1 MSAAL
6 KVALNGGL
14 VMGLAVVG
22 LSLLSVALMFIGIA
36 AIVPDPRAIESS
48 IIGLAFGASFA
59 ALFALLGGGIY
70 TKAADVGTDLVGKV
84 ESEIPEDDPR
94 NPGVIADNV
103 GDNVGDI
110 AGRGADLFES
120 ITGQNIATIV
130 LAVILFE
137 AAPED
142 YQIYALLFPL
152 CASAIGLIATVIG
165 KFFIRGKDAD
175 RPWHI
180 LIKGLYVTTALCA
193 VFLLLICFFMF
204 KGVLAWYFFG
214 AAMLGLIASLL
225 IGFITLYYTDEHYR
239 PVKSISEASKG
250 GSATTTIAGISVGL
264 ESTGLPVIV
273 MLVAL
278 VGSYFL
284 GAAGAGATG
293 VLTQAEGGIFG
304 TALSALGLFSVC
316 AMVLSL
322 DGFGPIVDNA
332 GGIAEMAQLESAVRK
347 ETDRLD
353 ACGNTTK
360 AYTKGYAIAT
370 VALASILLFEAFYQI
385 TRDTLGV
392 SEGTK
397 LFDLSDPFVLLGLF
411 VGALIVFVFTAFTIR
426 AVGDSAQDMIDEI
439 RRQFREIP
447 GLKEGK
453 EGVIPD
459 YARCVDISTLSALKH
474 MILPGVL
481 VIVTPLIIGFT
492 FGYRAVAGLLL
503 GAIITGIMMAL
514 FLNNGG
520 GAFDNAKKL
529 RKKLKNSSDPTTI
542 EAWKAA
548 VQGDLL
554 GDPMKDTAGPS
565 INVLLTLILSLAI
578 QFAVLFALIG

>member
-1 MSAAL
+1 MAFINNLLKPEYIPFIIIILVAATASIVYALYLAFKVRSLPEGTPKMQQIAQYIREGSQAYLHRQFKTIIIIGAIIAVGLAFGIDYWVHWRVGEFSMVFGAFIIGISCSLIAGYIAMYTATNANVRCSNKIKEEGMSAAL

-347 ETDRLD
+347 
-353 ACGNTTK
+353 
-360 AYTKGYAIAT
+360 
-370 VALASILLFEAFYQI
+370 
-385 TRDTLGV
+385 
-392 SEGTK
+392 
-397 LFDLSDPFVLLGLF
+397 
-411 VGALIVFVFTAFTIR
+411 
-426 AVGDSAQDMIDEI
+426 
-439 RRQFREIP
+439 
-447 GLKEGK
+447 
-453 EGVIPD
+453 
-459 YARCVDISTLSALKH
+459 
-474 MILPGVL
+474 
-481 VIVTPLIIGFT
+481 
-492 FGYRAVAGLLL
+492 
-503 GAIITGIMMAL
+503 
-514 FLNNGG
+514 
-520 GAFDNAKKL
+520 
-529 RKKLKNSSDPTTI
+529 
-542 EAWKAA
+542 
-548 VQGDLL
+548 
-554 GDPMKDTAGPS
+554 
-565 INVLLTLILSLAI
+565 
-578 QFAVLFALIG
+578 